1 MATSRRA
8 SALCAALCTATLVT
22 LAGAV
27 LPNTTSPDCTRRGA
41 DWLRVARVAGW
52 EEDGVA
58 ALVVLRAGGG
68 VEDDLEVAIA

>member
-1 MATSRRA
+1 MATSRRV

-27 LPNTTSPDCTRRGA
+27 LPSTTSPDCTRRGA
-41 DWLRVARVAGW
+41 DLLRVAGR

-58 ALVVLRAGGG
+58 ALVVVRAGGE
-68 VEDDLEVAIA
+68 VEDDLDVAIA